1 MFSLSPGIISPLEIL
16 YFLHRENTT
25 TKLPPGGY
33 YLSGFERRT
42 SRRIAKGTRDEPK
55 ATCQILGVA
64 HNTLSQWESNSKD
77 PSTAMLKRLCEILG
91 CTSDYLIGLV
101 DI

>member
-1 MFSLSPGIISPLEIL
+1 VALRG
-16 YFLHRENTT
+16 
-25 TKLPPGGY
+25 
-33 YLSGFERRT
+33 ERVAELRKELGMNQKQL
-42 SRRIAKGTRDEPK
+42 AE
-55 ATCQILGVA
+55 ILGVA